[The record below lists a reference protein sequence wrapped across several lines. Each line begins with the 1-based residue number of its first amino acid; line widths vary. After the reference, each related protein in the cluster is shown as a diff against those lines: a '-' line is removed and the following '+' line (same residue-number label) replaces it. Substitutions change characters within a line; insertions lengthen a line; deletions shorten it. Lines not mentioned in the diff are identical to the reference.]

1 VSERM
6 PEHTHPGTRPSVF
19 RVTHNGVFCSIH
31 VGRQVDG
38 GDREAGIECG
48 IMFKNDVLHVLI
60 CVLMRVAT

>member
-1 VSERM
+1 MSERM

-19 RVTHNGVFCSIH
+19 RVTHNGVFSSIA
-31 VGRQVDG
+31 RQVDG

-48 IMFKNDVLHVLI
+48 IMFKNDVLNVLI